1 VNPAMQN
8 YSNIEFPRKNINF
21 AKITSN
27 GLPII
32 GKIYE
37 KGDVLV
43 GKVIK
48 QVKTN

>member
-1 VNPAMQN
+1 MQN
-8 YSNIEFPRKNINF
+8 YTNIEFPRKNINYD
-21 AKITSN
+21 KISKD

-37 KGDVLV
+37 KDDVIL

-48 QVKTN
+48 